1 MSYIFSTSSA
11 GVPSAMAR
19 IAGCLI
25 TVLILS
31 SPAAAQVQT
40 GSILVR
46 VQDEQGAAVPGVAVT
61 ISSPVLVA
69 GSTAGATDSGGVN
82 RFPSL
87 PPGTYTV
94 RVELQGF
101 RPVLREN
108 VVVLT
113 GQTTPIDLTLSVAT
127 VAETVTVSGSSPVVD
142 TTTATV
148 AVNLSE
154 QLLQGTPGG
163 RDIWSLVEYKVPSL
177 LITRPDVGGT
187 SGGLQ
192 GVYNA
197 RGTPS
202 SQNSQFLNGINVG
215 DPQAIGAAG
224 FYYDFDAFDDI
235 QVSTGAHDITVP
247 TSGVFL
253 NMVTKGGTDQWRGR
267 STFTWLGDATQS
279 QNIDD
284 ELARYGFRPDTNSVD
299 FVSDINVSG
308 GGPII
313 ARKLRLFGSFRD
325 WRVHVN
331 VPAAFSTLVLDKT
344 DITSGMVNATY
355 QINDKNRLTGFYSR
369 QYYKKPNR
377 FLVAPTTNLEQP
389 STSNED
395 DVFDVYQALWN
406 SVLSNNFFIDAR
418 LGLNK
423 IFFPTY
429 LNGSDQTLLDAAT
442 SIRTRNYFAGTERWR
457 DRYQANATGQYYL
470 DEWLGGRHEFKFGFD
485 HAHAPVENRVTRFD
499 DVELTYNSATN
510 QSQIATLFGTPFY
523 SKSAV
528 DVTALYAQDSYS
540 INRLTVTGG
549 LRWERLE
556 AYFPEQ
562 SSPPSSFFPE
572 LVRTFPEQRDVLL
585 FHTVGPRLSAT
596 YDLMGNGR
604 TALKFGAG
612 RYYYIIPS
620 GGGVLD
626 TANPNGNYSQQF
638 GWNDANGDLRF
649 QPGEQTGAPI
659 ITQVNLATVSIDPDY
674 RRPYTDEYT
683 AGVDHELMASVRFSA
698 VYTYRREKYPQATA
712 NPANPFD
719 TFLTTRPDAGR
730 DGVTGTADDGT
741 FQFYNRNSAA
751 NLIFLTNDPTSLQTY
766 KGLEITINKRMSDRW
781 QLLGGY
787 TYSQTRISGVS
798 VNVNPNLLLN
808 TSGVLTGQVPGA
820 GPNLFVTSSQLGDRP
835 HQFKL
840 TGTYI
845 LPFHDI
851 GVAGNLNSQSGIPIT
866 RQVNTALTVGG
877 NTTVNVEEPGSFR
890 LDHRTT
896 MDLRAFKVFRFTQTR
911 ELEASVDFNNLTNNN
926 VAWDARSLSGTI
938 NLRQNGD
945 ANGTIN
951 TLPQFGSPSSVLGP
965 RNIRF
970 NVAFR
975 F

>member
-1 MSYIFSTSSA
+1 MSIRFAWLLVVATVAAAVSA
-11 GVPSAMAR
+11 
-19 IAGCLI
+19 
-25 TVLILS
+25 
-31 SPAAAQVQT
+31 PAAAQVQT

-46 VQDEQGAAVPGVAVT
+46 VQDEQGAAVPGVTVT
-61 ISSPVLVA
+61 IGSPALVA
-69 GSTAGATDSGGVN
+69 GTATGVTDSGGVN

-87 PPGTYTV
+87 PPGVYSV

-108 VVVLT
+108 VAVLT
-113 GQTTPIDLTLSVAT
+113 GQTTPIDLTLTVAT
-127 VAETVTVSGSSPVVD
+127 LAETVTVTGSSPVVD
-142 TTTATV
+142 TTSANV
-148 AVNLSE
+148 SVNLSE

-267 STFTWLGDATQS
+267 TTFTWLGDATQW
-279 QNIDD
+279 QNID
-284 ELARYGFRPDTNSVD
+284 ESLLRYGFRPNTNEVD

-308 GGPII
+308 GGPVI
-313 ARKLRLFGSFRD
+313 AKKLRVFGSFRD

-355 QINDKNRLTGFYSR
+355 QMTDKNRLTGFYSR

-377 FLVAPTTNLEQP
+377 FLAAPTTNLEQA

-395 DVFDVYQALWN
+395 DVFDVYQVLWN
-406 SVLSNNFFIDAR
+406 SVVTNNFFIDAR

-429 LNGSDQTLLDAAT
+429 LNGNDQTLLDSAT
-442 SIRTRNYFAGTERWR
+442 NIRTRNFTTGTERWR
-457 DRYQANATGQYYL
+457 DRYQGNATGQYYL
-470 DEWLGGRHEFKFGFD
+470 DQWLGGRHEFKFGFD
-485 HAHAPVENRVTRFD
+485 HAHSPVENRVSRFD
-499 DVELTYNSATN
+499 DVELTYNSATGR
-510 QSQIATLFGTPFY
+510 SQIVTLFGTPFY
-523 SKSAV
+523 SKTAV

-540 INRLTVTGG
+540 IKRLTLTAGV
-549 LRWERLE
+549 RWERLE
-556 AYFPEQ
+556 AYLPEQ
-562 SSPPSSFFPE
+562 SSPPSRFFPE
-572 LVRTFPEQRDVLL
+572 LVRAFPAQRDILL
-585 FHTVGPRLSAT
+585 FHTAGPRLSAA
-596 YDLMGNGR
+596 YDLTGNGQ
-604 TALKFGAG
+604 TALKLSAG
-612 RYYYIIPS
+612 RYYYIIPA

-626 TANPNGNYSQQF
+626 TANPNGNYSQQYT
-638 GWNDANGDLRF
+638 WNDLNGDLRF
-649 QPGEQTGAPI
+649 QPGEQSGTPI
-659 ITQVNLATVSIDPDY
+659 ISQVNLSTVSFDPDY

-683 AGVDHELMASVRFSA
+683 ASIDHELVASVRLSA

-712 NPANPFD
+712 NPASPFD

-730 DGVTGTADDGT
+730 DGVLGTADDGT
-741 FQFYNRNSAA
+741 FQFYNRNSTA
-751 NLIFLTNDPTSLQTY
+751 NQIYLTNDPTSLQTY
-766 KGLEITINKRMSDRW
+766 KGLEVTVTKRMSNRW
-781 QLLGGY
+781 QMLAGY
-787 TYSQTRISGVS
+787 TYSQNRISGIS
-798 VNVNPNLLLN
+798 VNANPNLLLN
-808 TSGVLTGQVPGA
+808 TTGPLTGQVPGA
-820 GPNLFVTSSQLGDRP
+820 NGQLGDRP

-840 TGTYI
+840 TGTYV
-845 LPFHDI
+845 LPYYDI
-851 GVAGNLNSQSGIPIT
+851 GVAANLNSQSGIPIT
-866 RQVNTALTVGG
+866 RQVNTPLTVGG
-877 NTTVNVEEPGSFR
+877 NTTVNVEEPGSYR
-890 LDHRTT
+890 LEHRTT
-896 MDLRAFKVFRFTQTR
+896 MDLRAFKVVRFGTR

-926 VAWDARSLSGTI
+926 VAWDARALSGTI
-938 NLRQNGD
+938 NLRQDGNPTG
-945 ANGTIN
+945 AIN

>member
-1 MSYIFSTSSA
+1 MNDTVKLQSMRTPPWA
-11 GVPSAMAR
+11 AR
-19 IAGCLI
+19 FLCA
-25 TVLILS
+25 VSVILLS
-31 SPAAAQVQT
+31 ISPAFAQVQT

-46 VQDEQGAAVPGVAVT
+46 IQDEQGAAVPGVAVT
-61 ISSPVLVA
+61 ISSPALVA
-69 GSTAGATDSGGVN
+69 GTATGVTDSGGVN

-87 PPGTYTV
+87 PPGVYSV

-101 RPVLREN
+101 RPMVREN
-108 VVVLT
+108 LSVLT
-113 GQTTPIDLTLSVAT
+113 GQTTPLDMTLTVAT
-127 VAETVTVSGSSPVVD
+127 LAETVTVTGASPVVD
-142 TTTATV
+142 TTSANVST
-148 AVNLSE
+148 NLSE

-192 GVYNA
+192 GTYSA

-202 SQNSQFLNGINVG
+202 TQNSQYLNGINVG
-215 DPQAIGAAG
+215 DPQAVGAAG

-235 QVSTGAHDITVP
+235 QISTGAHDITVP
-247 TSGVFL
+247 TSGVFM

-267 STFTWLGDATQS
+267 TTFTWLGDATQG

-284 ELARYGFRPDTNSVD
+284 NLLRYGFRPDTNAVD

-313 ARKLRLFGSFRD
+313 AKKLRIFGSFRD

-331 VPAAFSTLVLDKT
+331 VPAAFSELVLDKT

-355 QINDKNRLTGFYSR
+355 QISDKNRLGAFYSR

-377 FLVAPTTNLEQP
+377 FLATSNLLEQE

-395 DVFDVYQALWN
+395 DVFDVYQVLWN
-406 SVLSNNFFIDAR
+406 SVVTNNFFVDAR

-429 LNGSDQTLLDAAT
+429 LNGNDQTLFDAAT
-442 SIRTRNYFAGTERWR
+442 GIRTRNFTSGTERWR
-457 DRYQANATGQYYL
+457 DRYQANATGNYYL
-470 DEWLGGRHEFKFGFD
+470 DEFAGGRHEFRFGFD
-485 HAHAPVENRVTRFD
+485 HAHAPIENRVVRFD
-499 DVELTYNSATN
+499 DVDLTYTSATGR
-510 QSQIATLFGTPFY
+510 SQNVTIFGTPFY

-540 INRLTVTGG
+540 VKRLTLTAGV
-549 LRWERLE
+549 RWERLE
-556 AYFPEQ
+556 GYLPEQ
-562 SSPPSSFFPE
+562 SSPASAYFPE
-572 LVRTFPEQRDVLL
+572 LNRNFPEQRDIVLW
-585 FHTVGPRLSAT
+585 HTAGPRISAA
-596 YDLMGNGR
+596 YDLLGNGQ

-612 RYYYIIPS
+612 RYYYIIPA

-626 TANPNGNYSQQF
+626 TVNPNGNYSQQF
-638 GWNDANGDLRF
+638 TWNDLNGDLRF
-649 QPGEQTGAPI
+649 QPGEQSGTPVI
-659 ITQVNLATVSIDPDY
+659 SQVNVSTVSFDPEY

-683 AGVDHELMASVRFSA
+683 GGVDHELLPSVRLSA
-698 VYTYRREKYPQATA
+698 VYTYRREKNPQASS
-712 NPANPFD
+712 NPANPYD
-719 TFLTTRPDAGR
+719 TFLTTRPDSGR
-730 DGVTGTADDGT
+730 DGVFGTADDGT

-751 NLIFLTNDPTSLQTY
+751 NLVYLTNDLTSLQTY
-766 KGLEITINKRMSDRW
+766 KGLEVSITKRMSNRW
-781 QLLGGY
+781 QVLAGY
-787 TYSQTRISGVS
+787 TYSQTRIEGVS
-798 VNVNPNLLLN
+798 VNVNPNVLLN
-808 TSGVLTGQVPGA
+808 AEGPLTG
-820 GPNLFVTSSQLGDRP
+820 QLGDRP

-845 LPFHDI
+845 TPFYDI
-851 GVAGNLNSQSGIPIT
+851 GLAGNLNAQSGILLT
-866 RQVNTALTVGG
+866 RQLNTALTVGG
-877 NTTVNVEEPGSFR
+877 NTTVNVEPLGSYR
-890 LDHRTT
+890 LDQRTSI
-896 MDLRAFKVFRFTQTR
+896 DLRAFKTVRFSGSR
-911 ELEASVDFNNLTNNN
+911 ELEASVDFNNLMNNN
-926 VAWDARSLSGTI
+926 VAWDARTLGGTI
-938 NLRQNGD
+938 NLRQDGDPNG
-945 ANGTIN
+945 AIN
-951 TLPQFGSPSSVLGP
+951 TVPQFGSPAQILGP

>member
-1 MSYIFSTSSA
+1 MSADVGIRRWLKNL
-11 GVPSAMAR
+11 VP
-19 IAGCLI
+19 LLL
-25 TVLILS
+25 TVVVVGPGT
-31 SPAAAQVQT
+31 PAWAQVQT

-46 VQDEQGAAVPGVAVT
+46 VQDEQGAAVPGVTVT
-61 ISSPVLVA
+61 ISSAALVA
-69 GSTAGATDSGGVN
+69 GTTTGVTDAGGVN

-87 PPGTYTV
+87 PPGIYSV

-101 RPVLREN
+101 QSMLREN
-108 VVVLT
+108 VSVLT
-113 GQTTPIDLTLSVAT
+113 GQTTPIDMTLRVAT
-127 VAETVTVSGSSPVVD
+127 LAETVTVTGSSPVVD

-148 AVNLSE
+148 AVNLGE

-192 GVYNA
+192 GVYSA

-202 SQNSQFLNGINVG
+202 TQNSQFLNGINVG
-215 DPQAIGAAG
+215 DPQAVGAAG

-279 QNIDD
+279 QNIDAD
-284 ELARYGFRPDTNSVD
+284 LRRYGFRPETNGVD

-308 GGPII
+308 GGPVI
-313 ARKLRLFGSFRD
+313 ARKLRIFGSFRD

-331 VPAAFSTLVLDKT
+331 VPAAFSTLVLDRT
-344 DITSGMVNATY
+344 DITSGMLNATY

-377 FLVAPTTNLEQP
+377 FLAATNLLEQA

-395 DVFDVYQALWN
+395 DVFDVYQVLWN
-406 SVLSNNFFIDAR
+406 SVLSNNLFIDAR

-429 LNGSDQTLLDAAT
+429 LNGNDQTLLDAAT
-442 SIRTRNYFAGTERWR
+442 GIRTRNFTAGTERWR
-457 DRYQANATGQYYL
+457 DRYQGNATGQYYL

-499 DVELTYNSATN
+499 DVDLTWNSTTGL
-510 QSQIATLFGTPFY
+510 SQFVTIFGTPFY

-540 INRLTVTGG
+540 VKRLTLTAGV
-549 LRWERLE
+549 RWERLE
-556 AYFPEQ
+556 AYLPEQ
-562 SSPPSSFFPE
+562 NSPASAFFPN
-572 LVRTFPEQRDVLL
+572 LTRSFPAQRDIVEWY
-585 FHTVGPRLSAT
+585 TAGPRVSAA
-596 YDLMGNGR
+596 YDLFGNGQ

-612 RYYYIIPS
+612 RYYYIIPA
-620 GGGVLD
+620 GGGILD
-626 TANPNGNYSQQF
+626 TVNPNGNYSETY
-638 GWNDANGDLRF
+638 GWSDRNGDLRF
-649 QPGEQTGAPI
+649 QPGEQTGNPVI
-659 ITQVNLATVSIDPDY
+659 SQVNLSTVSIDPEY

-683 AGVDHELMASVRFSA
+683 GSLDHELFPAVRLSV
-698 VYTYRREKYPQATA
+698 VYTYRREKYPQATS
-712 NPANPFD
+712 NPGNPFD
-719 TFLTTRPDAGR
+719 TTLTTRPDAGR
-730 DGVTGTADDGT
+730 DGVFGTADDGA
-741 FQFYNRNSAA
+741 FQFYNRNSTV
-751 NLIFLTNDPTSLQTY
+751 NLIRFTNDPTSLQTY
-766 KGLEITINKRMSDRW
+766 KGLEFTVTKRMSNRW
-781 QLLGGY
+781 QMLAGY
-787 TYSQTRISGVS
+787 TYSQSRISGVS
-798 VNVNPNLLLN
+798 VNVNPNALIN
-808 TSGVLTGQVPGA
+808 ATGP
-820 GPNLFVTSSQLGDRP
+820 VTGQLGDRP

-840 TGTYI
+840 TGTYV
-845 LPFHDI
+845 LPLYDI
-851 GVAGNLNSQSGIPIT
+851 GVAGNFNSQSGILLT
-866 RQVNTALTVGG
+866 RQINTPLSVGG
-877 NTTVNVEEPGSFR
+877 NTTVNVEPLGSYR
-890 LDHRTT
+890 LDPRTS
-896 MDLRAFKVFRFTQTR
+896 MDVRVFKTVRFGSAR
-911 ELEASVDFNNLTNNN
+911 ELEVGVDFNNVTNNN
-926 VAWDARSLSGTI
+926 VAWDARVLGGTI
-938 NLRQNGD
+938 NLRQDGD
-945 ANGTIN
+945 PAGAIN
-951 TLPQFGSPSSVLGP
+951 TLPQFGSPSQVLGP

>member
-1 MSYIFSTSSA
+1 MTDLLIASNMRRRFRLA
-11 GVPSAMAR
+11 RLVGVWLGLA
-19 IAGCLI
+19 LL
-25 TVLILS
+25 T

-46 VQDEQGAAVPGVAVT
+46 VQDEQGAAVPGVTVT
-61 ISSPVLVA
+61 ISSSALVA
-69 GSTAGATDSGGVN
+69 GSTSGVTDSGGVN

-87 PPGTYTV
+87 PPGTYAV
-94 RVELQGF
+94 RLELQGF
-101 RPVLREN
+101 RPVIREN
-108 VVVLT
+108 VSVLV
-113 GQTTPIDLTLSVAT
+113 GQTTPLDMTLTVAT
-127 VAETVTVSGSSPVVD
+127 LAETVTVTGTSPVVD
-142 TTTATV
+142 TTSATV

-192 GVYNA
+192 GVYSA

-202 SQNSQFLNGINVG
+202 TQNSQFLNGINVG
-215 DPQAIGAAG
+215 DPQAVGAAG

-267 STFTWLGDATQS
+267 STFTWLGDATQW

-284 ELARYGFRPDTNSVD
+284 NLLRYGFRPETNSVD
-299 FVSDINVSG
+299 FVSDVNISG
-308 GGPII
+308 GGPVI
-313 ARKLRLFGSFRD
+313 AKKFRIFGSFRD

-331 VPAAFSTLVLDKT
+331 TPAAFSTLVLDKT
-344 DITSGMVNATY
+344 DITSGMVNATW

-377 FLVAPTTNLEQP
+377 FLAASNLLEQA

-418 LGLNK
+418 VGLNK

-429 LNGSDQTLLDAAT
+429 LNGNDQTLLDAAT
-442 SIRTRNYFAGTERWR
+442 GIRTRNFTTGTERWR

-485 HAHAPVENRVTRFD
+485 HAHAPVENRVVRFD
-499 DVELTYNSATN
+499 DVDLTYSSATGR
-510 QSQIATLFGTPFY
+510 SQFVTIFGTPFY

-540 INRLTVTGG
+540 VGRLTLTAG

-556 AYFPEQ
+556 AYLPEQ
-562 SSPPSSFFPE
+562 SSPPSAYFPE
-572 LVRTFPEQRDVLL
+572 LVRTFPEQRDIVEW
-585 FHTVGPRLSAT
+585 FTTGPRVSAA
-596 YDLMGNGR
+596 YDLFGNGE
-604 TALKFGAG
+604 TALKFSAG
-612 RYYYIIPS
+612 RYYYIIPA
-620 GGGVLD
+620 GGGILD
-626 TANPNGNYSQQF
+626 TVNPNGNYSQQF
-638 GWNDANGDLRF
+638 SWNDANGDLRF
-649 QPGEQTGAPI
+649 QNGEQFGTPVI
-659 ITQVNLATVSIDPDY
+659 SQVNVSTVSIDPDY
-674 RRPYTDEYT
+674 SRPYTDEYT
-683 AGVDHELMASVRFSA
+683 GSLDHELFPAVRLSV
-698 VYTYRREKYPQATA
+698 VYTYRREKNPQATS
-712 NPANPFD
+712 NPGNPYD
-719 TFLTTRPDAGR
+719 TFLTTRPDSGR
-730 DGVTGTADDGT
+730 DGVFGTADDGT

-751 NLIFLTNDPTSLQTY
+751 NLIYFTNDPTSLQTY
-766 KGLEITINKRMSDRW
+766 KGLEFTVTKRMANRW
-781 QLLGGY
+781 QMLAGY
-787 TYSQTRISGVS
+787 TWSQSRITGQS
-798 VNVNPNLLLN
+798 VNVNPNALIN
-808 TSGVLTGQVPGA
+808 ADGPVTG
-820 GPNLFVTSSQLGDRP
+820 QLGDRP
-835 HQFKL
+835 HQFKV

-845 LPFHDI
+845 TPFYDI
-851 GVAGNLNSQSGIPIT
+851 GVAGNLNAQSGMVIT
-866 RQVNTALTVGG
+866 RQLNTPLTVGG
-877 NTTVNVEEPGSFR
+877 NTAVNVEPLGSYR
-890 LDHRTT
+890 LDQRTSI
-896 MDLRAFKVFRFTQTR
+896 DLRAFKAFRFGGAR
-911 ELEASVDFNNLTNNN
+911 ELEASVDFNNLMNNN
-926 VAWDARSLSGTI
+926 VAWDARVLGGTI
-938 NLRQNGD
+938 NLRQDGDPNG
-945 ANGTIN
+945 AIN
-951 TLPQFGSPSSVLGP
+951 TVPQFGSPSQVLGP